1 MKKLKSMLCLLL
13 AVVMVLGICACGKTK
28 TDDNGGGKSDG
39 GTTSGTSKGAVPAEE
54 GSGYKFDSLT
64 IGTTV
69 MPNFITGCTPAE
81 NDGACSLVFDEVFK
95 IDRDTK
101 EPYSDILE
109 EWHFEDEN
117 TLIMKLKDGI
127 YFSNGD
133 KATAEDLLFSYSSHP
148 DRSSAYI
155 AEFGI
160 LYDQCEIIDEL
171 TLSMKF
177 EKFYSAFYS
186 SYIIYLYDKSWCES
200 VGWDSLEWQKP
211 VGTGPYACTEYKVDD
226 SATFTA
232 RDDYWNKDNNPVQIR
247 QWVMK
252 YYQDAS
258 TMELDLEA
266 GNIVMCSV
274 SATEYER
281 FLNDGGD
288 GFDIY
293 SGSNGVNYIFQMGF
307 LENDCW
313 YNESV
318 RKAFAVGIPWAEFG
332 EVVLGVCYQEATS
345 VVPKISPEY
354 KNVGTYEYNVDEA
367 KKLLAE
373 AGYDETNPLKLHTV
387 MMSTP
392 FYSKC
397 CEAFEYYCSQLGVE
411 FTYDL
416 KDISAAINDWNT
428 PGSGVELGFY
438 YDNFGSVDAQYV
450 RGLDWAANPNGSAWT
465 YIDDEAY
472 DNLYLEVAYETDTE
486 TRIAKSQELQQ
497 MTFDQ
502 HLAIPFAEATFQVG
516 YRTDV
521 FSAAQMK
528 LGVMNNEY
536 YNLADMSYASA
547 WK

>member
-1 MKKLKSMLCLLL
+1 MKKLKLMLCLLL
-13 AVVMVLGICACGKTK
+13 VSAMVLSMCACG
-28 TDDNGGGKSDG
+28 GDG
-39 GTTSGTSKGAVPAEE
+39 NDSGTAVSKGATPAEE
-54 GSGYKFDSLT
+54 GSGYKFDSVT
-64 IGTTV
+64 MGTTV

-81 NDGACSLVFDEVFK
+81 NDGACSLVFDPVFK
-95 IDRDTK
+95 IDRETK
-101 EPYSDILE
+101 EPYSNILE
-109 EWHFEDEN
+109 DWYFEDEN
-117 TLIMKLKDGI
+117 TMIMKLKDGI

-133 KATAEDLLFSYSSHP
+133 KATAEDLLYSYSSHP
-148 DRSSAYI
+148 ERNSTYT

-160 LYDQCEIIDEL
+160 LYDQCEVIDEL

-211 VGTGPYACTEYKVDD
+211 VGTGPYAVLEYKVDD
-226 SATFTA
+226 SVTFVA
-232 RDDYWNKDNNPVQIR
+232 RDDYWNKDNDPVQIR

-252 YYQDAS
+252 YYQDAT
-258 TMELDLEA
+258 TMEYDLEA
-266 GNIVMCSV
+266 GNIVMCQL
-274 SATEYER
+274 SATAYER
-281 FLNDGGD
+281 FLDEGGD

-313 YNESV
+313 YDENV

-332 EVVLGVCYQEATS
+332 EVVLGACYQEATS
-345 VVPKISPEY
+345 IVPSISPEY
-354 KNVGTYEYNVDEA
+354 ENVGTYEFNTEEA

-373 AGYDETNPLKLHTV
+373 AGYDENNPLKVHTV

-392 FYSKC
+392 FYEKC
-397 CEAFEYYCSQLGVE
+397 CEAFEYYCSQIGVE

-416 KDISAAINDWNT
+416 KDVSATINDWMT
-428 PGSGVELGFY
+428 PGAGVELGFY

-450 RGLDWAANPNGSAWT
+450 RGLDWAANSNGSIWT
-465 YIDDEAY
+465 YIDDEDY
-472 DNLYLEVAYETDTE
+472 INLYNEVAYASDLE
-486 TRIAKSQELQQ
+486 TRIEKSKELQK
-497 MTFDQ
+497 MTYDEY
-502 HLAIPFAEATFQVG
+502 LAIPFAEATFQVG

-521 FSAAQMK
+521 FSEEQMK

-547 WK
+547 WN